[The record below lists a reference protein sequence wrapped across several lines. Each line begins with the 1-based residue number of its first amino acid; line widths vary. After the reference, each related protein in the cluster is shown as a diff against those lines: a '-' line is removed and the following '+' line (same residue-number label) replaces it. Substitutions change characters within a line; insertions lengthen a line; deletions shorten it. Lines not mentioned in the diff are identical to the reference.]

1 MNTKRTGAILL
12 SALLL
17 VSAVAPA
24 AVTAQ
29 TDESLS
35 LGVTQDET
43 GSVTISVTDNGTAV
57 ENATVNVTAD
67 GNGTYAGAGEYV
79 TGANGTVSLQT
90 PAEPVTVT
98 VEASYNGTTT
108 TTTVDLEPTLGV
120 EVDGAAD
127 GSVVVT
133 VTRGNATVENATVNV
148 TANTTYADTGEF
160 ETDANGTVTLAN
172 PDETVEL
179 TITAMDGNETAAT
192 SVVVKPVQTLAVGV
206 EQADDGT
213 VTVSVGRLGEPVANA
228 TVDVTA
234 TGNDTYAATGEYETD
249 QTGTVVLPAPSENV
263 TVTVTATKDG
273 DTATTTAE
281 LEPPEPVGPFG
292 QIVSAFVDALKGA
305 GFTGIGSQVSD
316 FVTSNNPSNA
326 GNSEAVGNDAP
337 VTPAVGNNA
346 PITPPGQEKKDDNES
361 RVVPDGPPV
370 DNPGQS
376 NESNPGN
383 SGSAPGQSGDE
394 DGSPGNSGS
403 APGQSG
409 DADDDEED
417 GADDSPGNSGSAP
430 GQSGGADDDEEDEE
444 DDSPGNSGSASGQS
458 DGTDGDEEDEADEE
472 DGSSDDSD
480 SDSDSDDSGEDD
492 DAGSSGNGNSNA
504 GGNGGGGNAGGN
516 GGNGNAGG
524 NGGNGNAGGNG
535 GNGNA
540 GGNGR

>member
-160 ETDANGTVTLAN
+160 ETDANGTVTLSN

-179 TITAMDGNETAAT
+179 TIAATDDDDTATT
-192 SVVVKPVQTLAVGV
+192 SVVVEPVRTLAVGA
-206 EQADDGT
+206 EQSDDGT
-213 VTVSVGRLGEPVANA
+213 VTVSVGRLGEPVTNA
-228 TVDVTA
+228 TVTVT
-234 TGNDTYAATGEYETD
+234 TDGNDTYAGAGEYDTGE
-249 QTGTVVLPAPSENV
+249 TGTVVLPAPSENV
-263 TVTVTATKDG
+263 TVTVTVTDDG
-273 DTATTTAE
+273 ETATTTAE

-292 QIVSAFVDALKGA
+292 RVVSAFVDTLKGA

-316 FVTSNNPSNA
+316 FVTSNNPSAA
-326 GNSEAVGNDAP
+326 GNSEAVSPSAAGNDTSA
-337 VTPAVGNNA
+337 
-346 PITPPGQEKKDDNES
+346 TPPGQAKKDGNES
-361 RVVPDGPPV
+361 RVVPADPPV
-370 DNPGQS
+370 ENPGQR
-376 NESNPGN
+376 NES
-383 SGSAPGQSGDE
+383 
-394 DGSPGNSGS
+394 SPGNSGS
-403 APGQSG
+403 APGQ
-409 DADDDEED
+409 ADDDSDED
-417 GADDSPGNSGSAP
+417 DAPGNSGSARGQADDDSDEDDAPGNSGSAP
-430 GQSGGADDDEEDEE
+430 GQAGGEDASDEEDESDESDDE
-444 DDSPGNSGSASGQS
+444 DE
-458 DGTDGDEEDEADEE
+458 TDEEDESDESDDEDETDEE
-472 DGSSDDSD
+472 DESDESDDS
-480 SDSDSDDSGEDD
+480 
-492 DAGSSGNGNSNA
+492 N
-504 GGNGGGGNAGGN
+504 GNAGGN
-516 GGNGNAGG
+516 GNGNAGG
-524 NGGNGNAGGNG
+524 NGNDNAGSN